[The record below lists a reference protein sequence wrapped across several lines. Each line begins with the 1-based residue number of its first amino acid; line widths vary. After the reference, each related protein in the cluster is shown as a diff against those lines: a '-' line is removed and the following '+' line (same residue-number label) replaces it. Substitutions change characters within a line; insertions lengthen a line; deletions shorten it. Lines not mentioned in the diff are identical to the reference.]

1 MRPLKMLG
9 LCSLLLPLALVSG
22 CGPSDS
28 TSASSAST
36 TPKVVAAFY
45 PLQYAA
51 QHVGGTNVSVTNL
64 TQPGVEPH
72 DLELSA
78 AQVAEISQADLVLY
92 IKGFQPAVDDAV
104 AQQAPD
110 RSIDVT
116 SALTLLTGPDGADP
130 HVWLDPANMSKI
142 GNAIADRLA
151 VIEPDKAAA
160 FAKNSDTLT
169 ASMSALSREFSAG
182 LATCK
187 TKSLVVSHDA
197 FGYLAQA
204 FGFTQ
209 VGISGLNPEAEP
221 SPARMRDVAEVIKAN
236 KVSTIY
242 YETLVD
248 PKVAQTIADE
258 TGAAAV
264 MLDPLEGLAPN
275 STGDYVSVMK
285 ANLTA
290 LKKGQEC
297 S

>member
-1 MRPLKMLG
+1 MRSLKMLG

-22 CGPSDS
+22 CGSSD
-28 TSASSAST
+28 SASSSLAST

-51 QHVGGTNVSVTNL
+51 QQVGGTNVSVANL

-116 SALTLLTGPDGADP
+116 SALELLSGPEGSDP

-142 GNAIADRLA
+142 GSAIAERLA

-160 FAKNSDTLT
+160 FAKNSETLT
-169 ASMSALSREFSAG
+169 ASMNALSKEFSAG

-221 SPARMRDVAEVIKAN
+221 SPARMRDVAEVIRAN
-236 KVSTIY
+236 NVSTIY

-285 ANLTA
+285 ANLTT

>member
-1 MRPLKMLG
+1 MKPVKALAATT
-9 LCSLLLPLALVSG
+9 LLLPLLLLSA
-22 CGPSDS
+22 CGSADS
-28 TSASSAST
+28 TSSAAST

-51 QHVGGTNVSVTNL
+51 QQVGGTDVTVANL

-72 DLELSA
+72 DLELTA

-92 IKGFQPAVDDAV
+92 VKGFQPAVDDAV
-104 AQQAPD
+104 AQQAAD

-116 SALTLLTGPDGADP
+116 SALQLLDGPEGADP
-130 HVWLDPANMSKI
+130 HVWLDPSNMSKI
-142 GNAIADRLA
+142 GTAIAERLA
-151 VIEPDKAAA
+151 TIDPTKAET
-160 FAKNSDTLT
+160 FAQNS
-169 ASMSALSREFSAG
+169 SALTSSMAELTKEFSTG
-182 LATCK
+182 LASCK
-187 TKSLVVSHDA
+187 TKSLVVSHAA

-221 SPARMRDVAEVIKAN
+221 SPARMREVAEVIKAN
-236 KVSTIY
+236 NVSTIY

-258 TGAAAV
+258 TGASAV

-275 STGDYVSVMK
+275 SAGDYESVMK
-285 ANLTA
+285 TNLAT
-290 LKKGQEC
+290 LIKGQQC